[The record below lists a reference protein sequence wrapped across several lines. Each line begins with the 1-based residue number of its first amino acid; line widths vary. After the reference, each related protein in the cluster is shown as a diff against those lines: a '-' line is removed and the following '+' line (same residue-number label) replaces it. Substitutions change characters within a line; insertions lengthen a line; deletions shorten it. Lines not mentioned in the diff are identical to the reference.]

1 VAGAQG
7 GGAGGSALRPHSKAL
22 VLQLLAIAAAAD
34 GSSPAARTSGAVQRT
49 HAAMEAAVRGGGE
62 GREAMEA
69 AVRGGGGGREGLRVG
84 EELTR
89 LGFATPAYTSVART
103 HAYPYAAK
111 VWDFV
116 QGPFFPPVPNRTDA
130 IRNCSIAVC
139 RSPCQRPQPA
149 PPEKLSRRQL
159 HHTCL

>member
-49 HAAMEAAVRGGGE
+49 HA
-62 GREAMEA
+62 AMEA